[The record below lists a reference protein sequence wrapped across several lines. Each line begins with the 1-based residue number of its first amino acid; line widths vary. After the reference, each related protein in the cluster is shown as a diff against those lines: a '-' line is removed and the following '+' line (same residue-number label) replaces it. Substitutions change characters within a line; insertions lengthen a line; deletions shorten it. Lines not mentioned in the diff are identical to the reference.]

1 MSITRGTLGSP
12 ADFLET
18 RFIVRGRFE
27 RPLGFL
33 PVGFFPSPV
42 LLPDF
47 PKVAHTLIPYQ
58 TYCRLNLLRVLRDYH
73 TKFAHSVST
82 ISFFFFF
89 YFFFFFFYFFFWLTH
104 AISHRN
110 IVFFLRSLFH
120 ALPLSFSRRVQILH
134 SLPLILAYIFRSFS
148 LPDFA
153 PPLRSYRAREKFEGR
168 DFRPAKTHHGEIT
181 YFLSLP
187 LLFFLIFSVYTTAP

>member
-1 MSITRGTLGSP
+1 MKDLSDSSP
-12 ADFLET
+12 
-18 RFIVRGRFE
+18 GRIFS
-27 RPLGFL
+27 
-33 PVGFFPSPV
+33 SPV

-110 IVFFLRSLFH
+110 IVFFFYALCFTLSLSLSPVVYRFFI
-120 ALPLSFSRRVQILH
+120 LSLSFSHIYFDR
-134 SLPLILAYIFRSFS
+134 SLPG
-148 LPDFA
+148 FA
-153 PPLRSYRAREKFEGR
+153 PPLRSYYRARENSKDAISAPLKRAITGR
-168 DFRPAKTHHGEIT
+168 
-181 YFLSLP
+181 
-187 LLFFLIFSVYTTAP
+187 